1 MIEKIESESKNFQL
15 NLNQGD
21 PPEPGEHQQNNQQ
34 DIVQDP
40 LDNNPFFNIL
50 FSDPLS
56 EEPQPKE
63 EKEKDKSQDTKRNII
78 QKSDEIELSEE
89 NEQQNIFPI
98 KVFNIN
104 SPQFQNDR
112 EKVIEEN
119 IDNELYYKFENLS
132 IIININSNIP
142 LDLIGDININI
153 NKNFLQY
160 KNPNYK
166 LIKNNNYLLN
176 ENLIMDRDSWGK
188 IIAKKHSR
196 EKDRIKGENKYRK
209 NIVKKYYIKHF
220 IRFLKKYGNILIK
233 KSKLQK
239 KLYNNKLYSPTKSYI
254 LFLINENNSN
264 LLLFTVKDIFCC
276 KNKKLKKN
284 SQINNEKCINNLLD
298 YINEFYDEN
307 KENYEKI
314 ISFLNMN
321 IQDACELFEESKEFE
336 CYRTNEIVIL
346 HNKTFKQKYGFC
358 LIEKN
363 GFIKMIKSDGN
374 SDDKKK

>member
-132 IIININSNIP
+132 IIININ
-142 LDLIGDININI
+142 
-153 NKNFLQY
+153 
-160 KNPNYK
+160 
-166 LIKNNNYLLN
+166 
-176 ENLIMDRDSWGK
+176 
-188 IIAKKHSR
+188 
-196 EKDRIKGENKYRK
+196 
-209 NIVKKYYIKHF
+209 
-220 IRFLKKYGNILIK
+220 
-233 KSKLQK
+233 
-239 KLYNNKLYSPTKSYI
+239 
-254 LFLINENNSN
+254 
-264 LLLFTVKDIFCC
+264 
-276 KNKKLKKN
+276 
-284 SQINNEKCINNLLD
+284 
-298 YINEFYDEN
+298 
-307 KENYEKI
+307 
-314 ISFLNMN
+314 
-321 IQDACELFEESKEFE
+321 
-336 CYRTNEIVIL
+336 
-346 HNKTFKQKYGFC
+346 
-358 LIEKN
+358 
-363 GFIKMIKSDGN
+363 
-374 SDDKKK
+374 